1 MAEISRD
8 TQAILDRLKREGS
21 LTRNGGDGKNS
32 IKQININLQKF
43 GVLFQGIQ
51 NELANLNK
59 TFGQMLGANPNTF
72 NGPLPQAEQTTLEP
86 PKVQFDEEQLR
97 ALGLDEETIE
107 LQKKAAELNI
117 KNNLEDEKLRAQ
129 VEQKRKEDE
138 EDKRRKE
145 RAQKTKDYLKEKTIT
160 GQVLTNP
167 LSFFTKLLKGAA
179 IAFVGFN
186 VVRGI
191 VDQWTGGKFTEFVEN
206 IDYAAIGNGI
216 KTFSTFLGDTPWA
229 QFTNALLAWAAIDF
243 GVPLALSVTGEVI
256 RGSMLAK
263 ALSGG
268 VESTIKTSKGF
279 MSTVMSVRGAAFT
292 ALGVGVAI
300 GGAKLADYVRGEML
314 GMTPEQIANE
324 KMVHDKGDYV
334 DIVGMAAAGASMGA
348 MFGMKGA
355 LVGAILGFAF
365 GVGKKAYDYIN
376 SSAEE
381 QIEFDQMG
389 EDLAR
394 ENAKTAKLML
404 EQHAN
409 GTRELTEKQIE
420 ALTKQAEGPSQE
432 LINKTNDEIAE
443 QRNKLANSI
452 LGIEN
457 RNITQEYIPSN
468 SQHGMGRWE
477 DITDASELM
486 KREKKRDDDL
496 AAKKAELAKID
507 ERMSKRVE
515 LGYAK
520 FEDMEFIDPE
530 GFVENFYAFFGQQS
544 SGRAET
550 RAEKAAAEKAALEN
564 FFAVSTLDEE
574 KGITGTKL
582 SDVMAKVESGA
593 LRSHEVVTILRTGD
607 NITQLFDNSDKSST
621 KTTTVLSNV
630 SGAPSPMPNG

>member
-1 MAEISRD
+1 MAEISKD
-8 TQAILDRLKREGS
+8 TTAILDRLKREGS

-32 IKQININLQKF
+32 IKQVNVNLEKF

-72 NGPLPQAEQTTLEP
+72 NGPLPQAAQTTLEP

-129 VEQKRKEDE
+129 VEQKRKEDDA
-138 EDKRRKE
+138 DKRRKE
-145 RAQKTKDYLKEKTIT
+145 RSEKAKDYLKNKTIT

-206 IDYAAIGNGI
+206 IDYAAIGAGI
-216 KTFSTFLGDTPWA
+216 KTFSAFLNDSPWLG
-229 QFTNALLAWAAIDF
+229 FTAALLAWSAIDF
-243 GVPLALSVTGEVI
+243 GVPLALSVTGEVL
-256 RGSMLAK
+256 RTSMLAK
-263 ALSGG
+263 ALKGG
-268 VESTIKTSKGF
+268 VDSTIKGSKGF
-279 MSTVMSVRGAAFT
+279 KSTVGSVRGAAFT

-334 DIVGMAAAGASMGA
+334 DIAGMTAAGASMGA
-348 MFGMKGA
+348 MFGIKGA

-376 SSAEE
+376 SSAEDK
-381 QIEFDQMG
+381 IEFDAMG

-404 EQHAN
+404 EQYKN
-409 GTRELTEKQIE
+409 GTRELTETQIE

-443 QRNKLANSI
+443 QRNNLENKI
-452 LGIEN
+452 LNIQN
-457 RNITQEYIPSN
+457 RNITQRESIGQGGIPIF
-468 SQHGMGRWE
+468 E

-486 KREKKRDDDL
+486 RLEKERDDDL
-496 AAKKAELAKID
+496 AAKKAELAKIE
-507 ERMSKRVE
+507 ERMAKRVE

-520 FEDMEFIDPE
+520 FEDMEFVDPE
-530 GFVENFYAFFGQQS
+530 GFAEHFYAFFGQQS

-550 RAEKAAAEKAALEN
+550 RAEKAALEKKALEN
-564 FFAVSTLDEE
+564 FFAQSTLDEE

-582 SDVMAKVESGA
+582 SSVMAKVESGA

-621 KTTTVLSNV
+621 NTTNV
-630 SGAPSPMPNG
+630 AANVGGAMPQPNG

>member
-1 MAEISRD
+1 MAEISKD
-8 TQAILDRLKREGS
+8 TTAILDRLKREGS

-32 IKQININLQKF
+32 IKQVNVNLEKF

-72 NGPLPQAEQTTLEP
+72 NGPLPQAAQTTLEP

-129 VEQKRKEDE
+129 VEQKRKEDDA
-138 EDKRRKE
+138 DKRRKE
-145 RAQKTKDYLKEKTIT
+145 RSEKAKDYLKNKTIT

-206 IDYAAIGNGI
+206 IDYAAIGAGI
-216 KTFSTFLGDTPWA
+216 KTFSAFLNDSPWLG
-229 QFTNALLAWAAIDF
+229 FTAALLAWSAIDF
-243 GVPLALSVTGEVI
+243 GVPLALSVTGEVL
-256 RGSMLAK
+256 RTSMLAK
-263 ALSGG
+263 ALKGG

-279 MSTVMSVRGAAFT
+279 MSTVGSVRGAAFT

-334 DIVGMAAAGASMGA
+334 DILGMTAAGASMGA
-348 MFGMKGA
+348 MFGIKGA

-376 SSAEE
+376 SSAEDK
-381 QIEFDQMG
+381 IEFDAMG

-404 EQHAN
+404 EQYKN
-409 GTRELTEKQIE
+409 GTRELTETQIE

-443 QRNKLANSI
+443 QRNNLENKI
-452 LGIEN
+452 LNIQN
-457 RNITQEYIPSN
+457 RNITQRESIGQGGIPIF
-468 SQHGMGRWE
+468 E

-486 KREKKRDDDL
+486 RLEKERDDDL
-496 AAKKAELAKID
+496 AAKKAELAKIE
-507 ERMSKRVE
+507 ERMAKRVE

-520 FEDMEFIDPE
+520 FEDMEFVDPE
-530 GFVENFYAFFGQQS
+530 GFAEHFYAFFGQQS

-550 RAEKAAAEKAALEN
+550 RAEKAALEKKALEN
-564 FFAVSTLDEE
+564 FFAQSTLDEE

-582 SDVMAKVESGA
+582 SSVMAKVESGA

-621 KTTTVLSNV
+621 NTTNV
-630 SGAPSPMPNG
+630 AANVGGAMPQPNG